1 MKTRKI
7 LIDADGCPVVDI
19 CLDVA
24 RQYDLKPV
32 IICDTS
38 HYFNDKNA
46 EIVMVDKGADA
57 VDFELINRV
66 GKFDIVVTQDY
77 GLAAMVL
84 SKKAYAINQ
93 NGLVYSN
100 DNIDQLLLTRHLA
113 KKLKNAGIKTK
124 GPRKREKEDD
134 IRFQKALIQLI
145 CATQESFE

>member
-1 MKTRKI
+1 MMKRKI

-19 CLDVA
+19 CLDLA
-24 RQYDLKPV
+24 KKYDLEPI

-38 HYFNDKNA
+38 HYFHDKNA
-46 EIVMVDKGADA
+46 EIVVVGKGADA

-66 GKFDIVVTQDY
+66 RPYDIVVTQDY

-113 KKLKNAGIKTK
+113 KKVRNAGIRTK

-134 IRFQKALIQLI
+134 IKFQNELIKLI
-145 CATQESFE
+145 HITQDH